1 MPANAKA
8 TPVSVPCAPNDPAHR
23 RLALPPV
30 DDAALETAAR
40 IFRAM
45 GDTPRLR
52 TLAMLAQGEAC
63 VSEIAAATSEEI
75 STISQRLRVLRAE
88 NLLTR
93 RRQGKHI
100 LYSLA
105 DQHVSGL
112 IFNALAHSTEKAA
125 PNLQPVLK
133 EEHHASPTSR
143 SRKPRSRP
151 RS

>member
-1 MPANAKA
+1 MPTSK
-8 TPVSVPCAPNDPAHR
+8 PVDCAPNDPAHR
-23 RLALPPV
+23 KRLAPPV
-30 DDAALETAAR
+30 DEQSLESAAR
-40 IFRAM
+40 LFRAM

-52 TLAMLAQGEAC
+52 TLAMLSQGEAC
-63 VSEIAAATSEEI
+63 VSEIAALTGEEL

-112 IFNALAHSTEKAA
+112 IFNALAHATEKS
-125 PNLQPVLK
+125 QPL
-133 EEHHASPTSR
+133 
-143 SRKPRSRP
+143 RKAKKS
-151 RS
+151 

>member
-1 MPANAKA
+1 MPTTKKID
-8 TPVSVPCAPNDPAHR
+8 CAPNDPAHR
-23 RLALPPV
+23 RRLAPPV
-30 DDAALETAAR
+30 DEHSLESAAR
-40 IFRAM
+40 LFRAM

-52 TLAMLAQGEAC
+52 TLAMLSQGEAC
-63 VSEIAAATSEEI
+63 VSEIAAVTGEEL

-112 IFNALAHSTEKAA
+112 IFNALAHATEKSH
-125 PNLQPVLK
+125 PKPQ
-133 EEHHASPTSR
+133 S
-143 SRKPRSRP
+143 SRKATKS
-151 RS
+151 

>member
-1 MPANAKA
+1 MPANTKA
-8 TPVSVPCAPNDPAHR
+8 TPISVPCAPNDPAHR

-63 VSEIAAATSEEI
+63 VSEIAAATNEEI

-125 PNLQPVLK
+125 PTQITVQEQPSN
-133 EEHHASPTSR
+133 ASPSHP
-143 SRKPRSRP
+143 RKPRPRP

>member
-1 MPANAKA
+1 MDEQ
-8 TPVSVPCAPNDPAHR
+8 S
-23 RLALPPV
+23 
-30 DDAALETAAR
+30 LESAAR
-40 IFRAM
+40 LFRAM

-52 TLAMLAQGEAC
+52 TLAMLSQGEAC
-63 VSEIAAATSEEI
+63 VSEIAALTGEEL

-112 IFNALAHSTEKAA
+112 IFNALAHATEKS
-125 PNLQPVLK
+125 QPL
-133 EEHHASPTSR
+133 
-143 SRKPRSRP
+143 RKAKKS
-151 RS
+151 